1 MIRKKTFM
9 TVREA
14 AQGGPYDERPMLPDE
29 IDPQLHLSVNDRPQ
43 PFHLICEKD
52 TMLVL
57 VTGAGQVRFRESN
70 VHFHPAEPGD
80 FIYVPAGTPHRFVP
94 DVTSVVHRYK
104 PRRPGLEGIA
114 WYCDG
119 CDTELKRFVWDTETL
134 VSQAAYQRY
143 CEAFNDSETDRRC
156 ANCGA
161 EHERIDLAPYRW
173 AALAGELSPSRGDA
187 A

>member
-1 MIRKKTFM
+1 VIRKKTFM

-43 PFHLICEKD
+43 PFYLICEKD

-57 VTGAGQVRFRESN
+57 VSGAGQVRFRQSN

-80 FIYVPAGTPHRFVP
+80 FIYIPAGTPHRFVP
-94 DVTSVVHRYK
+94 DAPSVVHRYK
-104 PRRPGLEGIA
+104 PRRAGLEGVA
-114 WYCDG
+114 WYCETCG
-119 CDTELKRFVWDTETL
+119 TELKRYVWDTEEL
-134 VSQAAYQRY
+134 LSQAAYRKY
-143 CEAFNDSETDRRC
+143 CEAFNESEADRRC
-156 ANCGA
+156 PACNA
-161 EHERIDLAPYRW
+161 EHEPIDLSPYRW
-173 AALAGELSPSRGDA
+173 ETLAKELSPTGGDA